1 MKFIFKKVQHLFLFH
16 TIAVI
21 FFFISGGNS
30 YAQQENDIEKYI
42 NLTEPLKDQLPGL
55 DSLIKIAISNHPTV
69 KVNKALIG
77 SAEARI
83 KLAKK
88 SWSNLIRVYSDYS
101 YGNQAILYTSG
112 TDLSN
117 VANGYRVGANLSI
130 PLSEVFL
137 KKDRVKLQKQELEAT
152 YFKTKEMELS
162 ISNQVIEEYNS
173 ALLGQKLMLI
183 RLEMQEKARTNL
195 QQMEMEFNLGN
206 LEATSFLRNQEIYTI
221 ARSEYE
227 NARKNFFVA
236 IQKLEIL
243 LGESLANFIN

>member
-1 MKFIFKKVQHLFLFH
+1 MKFIFKKQLLKYIVY
-16 TIAVI
+16 TISFFI
-21 FFFISGGNS
+21 FFISGKKLS
-30 YAQQENDIEKYI
+30 AQEQGDIEKYI
-42 NLTEPLKDQLPGL
+42 NLNMPLADQLPKL
-55 DSLIKIAISNHPTV
+55 DSLIEIAIGNHPTV
-69 KVNKALIG
+69 KVNQALVG

-83 KLAKK
+83 NLAKK
-88 SWSNLIRVYSDYS
+88 SWSNLVRVYVDYS
-101 YGNQAILYTSG
+101 YGNQAILYASG
-112 TDLSN
+112 SDLSN
-117 VANGYRVGANLSI
+117 IANGYRTGANLSI

-152 YFKTKEMELS
+152 FYKTKEMELT

-206 LEATSFLRNQEIYTI
+206 LDPTSFLRNQEIYTI

-243 LGESLANFIN
+243 LGEPLVNIIK

>member
-1 MKFIFKKVQHLFLFH
+1 MKFIFKKVQHPFLFH

-21 FFFISGGNS
+21 FFFISGENLH
-30 YAQQENDIEKYI
+30 AQQENEIAKYI
-42 NLTEPLKDQLPGL
+42 NLTEPLEDQLPDL
-55 DSLIKIAISNHPTV
+55 DSLIKIAITNHPTV
-69 KVNKALIG
+69 KVNEALIG

-152 YFKTKEMELS
+152 YYKTKEMELS

>member
-1 MKFIFKKVQHLFLFH
+1 MKFIFKKHQLKFIIY
-16 TIAVI
+16 TISFFI
-21 FFFISGGNS
+21 FFISGKKLS
-30 YAQQENDIEKYI
+30 AQEQGDIEKYI
-42 NLTEPLKDQLPGL
+42 NLTMPLADQLPKL
-55 DSLIKIAISNHPTV
+55 DSLIEIAIGNHPTV
-69 KVNKALIG
+69 KVNQALVG

-88 SWSNLIRVYSDYS
+88 SWSNLARVYVDYS
-101 YGNQAILYTSG
+101 YGNQAILYASG
-112 TDLSN
+112 SDLSN
-117 VANGYRVGANLSI
+117 VANGYRTGANLSI
-130 PLSEVFL
+130 PLSEIFL

-152 YFKTKEMELS
+152 FYKTKEMELT

-173 ALLGQKLMLI
+173 ALLGQKLMII

-206 LEATSFLRNQEIYTI
+206 LDPTAFLRNQEIYTI

-243 LGESLANFIN
+243 LGEPLANIIK

>member
-1 MKFIFKKVQHLFLFH
+1 MKFIFKKVQHLFLFQS
-16 TIAVI
+16 IAVI
-21 FFFISGGNS
+21 FFFISGGNL

-42 NLTEPLKDQLPGL
+42 NLTEPLKDQLPNL
-55 DSLIKIAISNHPTV
+55 DSLIKIAIANHPTV
-69 KVNKALIG
+69 KVNEALIG

-83 KLAKK
+83 KMAKK

-117 VANGYRVGANLSI
+117 VANGYRVGASLSI

-137 KKDRVKLQKQELEAT
+137 KEDRVKLQKQELEAT
-152 YFKTKEMELS
+152 YYKTKEMELT

-195 QQMEMEFNLGN
+195 QQMEMEFNFGN

-221 ARSEYE
+221 AQSEYE

>member
-1 MKFIFKKVQHLFLFH
+1 MKFIIKNSQQLFL
-16 TIAVI
+16 IPIIGVI
-21 FFFISGGNS
+21 IFFISEENLL
-30 YAQQENDIEKYI
+30 AQQNKDIEKYI
-42 NLTEPLKDQLPGL
+42 NLTEPLEDQLPNL
-55 DSLIKIAISNHPTV
+55 DSLIKIAITNHPTV

-83 KLAKK
+83 NLAKK

-117 VANGYRVGANLSI
+117 VANGYRIGANLSI

-137 KKDRVKLQKQELEAT
+137 KKDQVKLQKQELEAT
-152 YFKTKEMELS
+152 YYKTKEMELT

-221 ARSEYE
+221 AQSEYE

>member
-1 MKFIFKKVQHLFLFH
+1 MKFIIKNSQQLFF
-16 TIAVI
+16 IPIIGVI
-21 FFFISGGNS
+21 IFFISGENLL
-30 YAQQENDIEKYI
+30 AQQNKDIEKYI
-42 NLTEPLKDQLPGL
+42 NLTEPLEDQLPNL
-55 DSLIKIAISNHPTV
+55 DSLIKIAITNHPTV

-83 KLAKK
+83 NLAKK

-117 VANGYRVGANLSI
+117 VANGYRIGANLSI

-137 KKDRVKLQKQELEAT
+137 KKDQVKLQKQELEAT
-152 YFKTKEMELS
+152 YYKTKEMELT

-221 ARSEYE
+221 AQSEYE

>member
-1 MKFIFKKVQHLFLFH
+1 M
-16 TIAVI
+16 
-21 FFFISGGNS
+21 
-30 YAQQENDIEKYI
+30 
-42 NLTEPLKDQLPGL
+42 
-55 DSLIKIAISNHPTV
+55 
-69 KVNKALIG
+69 
-77 SAEARI
+77 
-83 KLAKK
+83 
-88 SWSNLIRVYSDYS
+88 
-101 YGNQAILYTSG
+101 
-112 TDLSN
+112 
-117 VANGYRVGANLSI
+117 
-130 PLSEVFL
+130 
-137 KKDRVKLQKQELEAT
+137 KLQKQELEAT
-152 YFKTKEMELS
+152 YYKTKEMELT

-221 ARSEYE
+221 AQSEYE